1 MECLPTALAERLENG
16 GTLGIFRAVVISEDF
31 DLRNHVLV
39 DIGNLRAHIAGIDQI
54 RAVQHESHR
63 PVWLCPIR
71 RERAHRPV
79 VRSTTWSL
87 KPPPC
92 VKPFVKAIPG
102 MTFNNSPASR
112 PTSGISSIIR
122 VLSVVL
128 ISAFSSGTETAL
140 ALTSIVSVV
149 LPTSSFTP
157 ASDLLSPWL
166 KTTAFSCQS
175 LNPAAEMVMLY
186 VPG

>member
-63 PVWLCPIR
+63 PVWLRPIR

-79 VRSTTWSL
+79 VRSHNLVVEAPTLRQAVREGHSRHDFQQLT
-87 KPPPC
+87 C
-92 VKPFVKAIPG
+92 V
-102 MTFNNSPASR
+102 
-112 PTSGISSIIR
+112 
-122 VLSVVL
+122 
-128 ISAFSSGTETAL
+128 
-140 ALTSIVSVV
+140 
-149 LPTSSFTP
+149 
-157 ASDLLSPWL
+157 
-166 KTTAFSCQS
+166 
-175 LNPAAEMVMLY
+175 AAY
-186 VPG
+186 